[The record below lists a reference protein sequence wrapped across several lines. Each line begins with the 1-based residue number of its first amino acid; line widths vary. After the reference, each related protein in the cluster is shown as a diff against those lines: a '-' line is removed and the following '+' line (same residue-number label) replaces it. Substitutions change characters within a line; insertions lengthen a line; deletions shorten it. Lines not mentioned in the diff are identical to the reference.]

1 MPVLTGRRRAV
12 AIALLAMTLI
22 PVVAVPTASASTS
35 PPGLTRFMAAVAKV
49 ESGGRYT
56 ARNPVSG
63 AYGKYQIMP
72 SSWRAW
78 ARQYLGN
85 ADAPATAANQ
95 EKVAKAKMTSLYR
108 WLGKW
113 QRVAYWWLTG
123 SDRTSGW
130 SSSSRTYVTKVMTHY
145 YGSAG
150 TPGGGSTAGKLKH
163 VSEASRTI
171 DYGGRWRSAGHRG
184 YVGGHVKYSVQAGA
198 TATVTFTGT
207 RIQWYGPVGPTRGQA
222 RVSIDGAVV
231 RVVNLQRAGFTAHAL
246 VFSKAWT
253 TAGKHTLT
261 IEVIGTKGHPLVA
274 IDEFVVRR

>member
-12 AIALLAMTLI
+12 AIVLLAMTLV
-22 PVVAVPTASASTS
+22 PFVAVPTASATTP
-35 PPGLTRFMAAVAKV
+35 PPGLARFMAAVAKV

-113 QRVAYWWLTG
+113 TRVAYWWLTG

-130 SSSSRTYVTKVMTHY
+130 SSPSRSYVTKVMTHY

-150 TPGGGSTAGKLKH
+150 MPGGSGSGKLKR
-163 VSEASRTI
+163 VSEASATI
-171 DYGGRWRSAGHRG
+171 DYAGRWRTAGHRG
-184 YVGGHVKYSVQAGA
+184 YVGGHVKYSQQAGA
-198 TATVTFTGT
+198 TASYTFTGT

-231 RVVNLQRAGFTAHAL
+231 RVVNLHRAGFKAHAL

-253 TAGKHTLT
+253 TAGPHTLT

-274 IDEFVVRR
+274 IDELVVRR